1 MKKLFALALVVFGL
15 AACQTESEGLD
26 VNMDGTTTISVVLPE
41 DAMTRAGYTDSA
53 QSGLANTDGETI
65 RVVMR
70 IYDENGRVSD
80 NRYVDYLSGNE
91 RTVNFDV
98 RLVPNR
104 QYTFVAWADQVI
116 SRDDVD
122 KYFVTS
128 DLSKVT
134 FSDDTWTEMNE
145 NRDAYTATHTEAN
158 FTSASNITLTLT
170 RPFAKL
176 RVVTTDMVELKNL
189 GIEPPFYATMSY
201 TEAVPTS
208 FNAISGTIGDNYDSE
223 AKVFSTFEI
232 KDYASNTTTNKTL
245 FTDYVLIPE
254 SNVVKFTL
262 DVYQDAAC
270 TKLIK
275 SNAFTTDIPVKRN
288 NLTTIQGNILTDGTS
303 VNVTVDE
310 VFENQN
316 NATDAPYYQEAVNN
330 AVDLIKALKA
340 GKKIIVLNDI
350 TVTAVDVALATRSG
364 EAIYPVINLNGFTIT
379 IENEDTGALV
389 NLNGGT
395 LTVEGNGEIKA
406 DNGALVEGT
415 TVVTEGAD
423 VDARVAVDE
432 NGDSAVKSGLE
443 ALVFICKNGGEFN
456 FTEDLASEDALLVTT
471 TNPVVIN
478 GADFNLTSSATRA
491 IRIESSSANVVV
503 NDLNIVVTTERVGTN
518 DVRGISINPELSNV
532 ELTLNNCSVD
542 FTHKTGNDWTYAVNV
557 SGNGTGHKVTVNGG
571 TYNGANVINAHGAK
585 NTIVVKNATL
595 TSLYPNSDVYYGACI
610 WVLQKQNSSVY
621 AEGNTFNGDNA
632 IAFNLGTGT
641 ALEEKN
647 NTDNTKYV
655 AVKVGSTYYYNI
667 AEAIAAAE
675 SDATIKVLQNH
686 DCNVGATVATGKT
699 LTLDLNGKTV
709 EGTDTITGSFGL
721 ITNKGNLTVKNGTI
735 TLKAENNRGW
745 NAYSSVISNNPGGN
759 LVVENVTIEHLG
771 GTDMAYGIDNLTNGK
786 GTSAVANIN
795 DGAVVKSC
803 YRAIRQFLNG
813 VEATNELYVNPGAV
827 VEGANKSIWMQ
838 DPSKNANTG
847 TLVVNEGAT
856 LNGDVYLFV
865 TAGSTEWPVE
875 VSIAASAVNGEV
887 LTGNVPAGY
896 EVVEKDGV
904 WTVVAYTKVSTV
916 EELTAALKACKPIIL
931 GADITVTEKWDN
943 RFTGAKT
950 SKPITIDGNGKTL
963 KFACEVS
970 DGGNYHSAFRF
981 EAPAVVKNLTI
992 DMSELPQTGS
1002 TRVRTM
1008 SAKSNLVVDNC
1019 KFIGSTIYTN
1029 SRAIS
1034 FGEGAGA
1041 AISSLEV
1048 SISGSEFV
1056 NWTKGISDNENGQ
1069 DGKSVTITDNTCTN
1083 AHVYVSAHDSI
1094 VFTGNTLVNS
1104 AANFR
1109 SYTSAED
1116 ATVVATD
1123 NTLDANMAQYNIIRG
1138 FAAAN
1143 IDCQEGFTIVE

>member
-189 GIEPPFYATMSY
+189 GIKPPFYATMSY

-208 FNAISGTIGDNYDSE
+208 FNAISGTIGDDYDSE
-223 AKVFSTFEI
+223 AKVFSKFVI

-456 FTEDLASEDALLVTT
+456 FTEDLASGDALLVTT

-491 IRIESSSANVVV
+491 IRIDSSSANVVV

-595 TSLYPNSDVYYGACI
+595 TSLYPIVDVYYGACI
-610 WVLQKQNSSVY
+610 WVLQNQESSVY

-647 NTDNTKYV
+647 NTDNTKLV
-655 AVKVGSTYYYNI
+655 AAKVGSTYYYNV
-667 AEAIAAAE
+667 AEAINAAE
-675 SDATIKVLQNH
+675 DGATIKVLHNH
-686 DCNVGATVATGKT
+686 DCNVGATVPAGKT

-709 EGTDTITGSFGL
+709 AGTDTITGSFGL
-721 ITNKGNLTVKNGTI
+721 ITNKGNLTITGNGKI
-735 TLKAENNRGW
+735 TLVAKNNRGW
-745 NAYSSVISNNPGGN
+745 NAYSSVISNTVGGK
-759 LVVENVTIEHLG
+759 LVVENGTIEHLG

-786 GTSAVANIN
+786 GTYAETVINGGNI
-795 DGAVVKSC
+795 KST
-803 YRAIRQFLNG
+803 YRAIRMFLNG
-813 VEATNELYVNPGAV
+813 IEADNILTVNGGTI
-827 VEGANKSIWMQ
+827 EGANKSIWMQ

-943 RFTGAKT
+943 RFNGAKVT
-950 SKPITIDGNGKTL
+950 SPITIDGNGKIL
-963 KFACEVS
+963 KFACEVQ
-970 DGGNYHSAFRF
+970 DMNYIAAFRF
-981 EAPAVVKNLTI
+981 EAPAVVKNLTF
-992 DMSELPQTGS
+992 DLSEVKNRCAAIS
-1002 TRVRTM
+1002 T
-1008 SAKSNLVVDNC
+1008 KGNIIVDNC
-1019 KFIGSTIYTN
+1019 TFIGSKNYTGC
-1029 SRAIS
+1029 RGIR
-1034 FGEGAGA
+1034 FGEGAGN
-1041 AISSLEV
+1041 AISNVEV
-1048 SISGSEFV
+1048 VVINSTFTNLGR
-1056 NWTKGISDNENGQ
+1056 GITDNENGQ
-1069 DGKSVTITDNTCTN
+1069 DAKSVTITDNTCTN